1 MKHLQSFSGIL
12 ITILIFLLI
21 VVISLYGA
29 VLAFKASIILGVLV
43 LFIEPSPFVI
53 GVVALFGTNVA
64 DIIQNWINFPV

>member
-21 VVISLYGA
+21 VAISLYGA